1 MSDFDNQAK
10 SIALDNFLSYPMRN
24 VKNAPSFAIDIG
36 GSLTKL
42 AYYSTVK
49 FKINKVQKDDKELYD
64 VSETEKLTPR
74 LHFIVFENSH
84 LEEALDFIKEQI
96 STRHKERP
104 DEIPAEFFATGGGS
118 YKYSELLK
126 SKLGMDAIKLDE
138 IECVVRGS
146 IFLLRNITHE
156 AFG

>member
-84 LEEALDFIKEQI
+84 LEEALDFIKL
-96 STRHKERP
+96 R
-104 DEIPAEFFATGGGS
+104 F
-118 YKYSELLK
+118 KYQ
-126 SKLGMDAIKLDE
+126 AN
-138 IECVVRGS
+138 
-146 IFLLRNITHE
+146 FE
-156 AFG
+156 AFILNKFYLYKTIFSF